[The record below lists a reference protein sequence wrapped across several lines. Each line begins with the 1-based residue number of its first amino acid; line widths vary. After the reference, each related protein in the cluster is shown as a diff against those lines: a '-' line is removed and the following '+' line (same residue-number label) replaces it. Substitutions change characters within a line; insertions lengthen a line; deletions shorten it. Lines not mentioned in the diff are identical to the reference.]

1 MVKVK
6 ALIIG
11 ASGFV
16 GSYLVSAVREE
27 LGCEL
32 YVTRRTHAV
41 DMGED
46 VQSFELDILDAD
58 AVGALLEQVR
68 PDYIFHLAAQSS
80 IGLSWQ
86 KPRLTVEINVKGSL
100 NLLNAI
106 RRLDYQPRILLV
118 GSGEEYGYINPENV
132 PITETEVLRPGN
144 IYAATKACQSLMG
157 KVYADAYNMRMFMV
171 RAFNHMGPGQ
181 SDKFVVSDFCKQ
193 VAQIE
198 LGFKPP
204 LISVGNLEA
213 ERDFTDVRDMV
224 RAYTSVIQF
233 GVPGEIYNVGSG
245 KAIKIRKILDVILSQ
260 SRTKIEVQ
268 IDPAKLRPSDI
279 PIIAADTSKLYETT
293 GWKPEIPL
301 EQTVSDV
308 LEYWRS
314 ELRRDVK

>member
-1 MVKVK
+1 MK

-16 GSYLVSAVREE
+16 GSYLAKAVQEE

-46 VQSFELDILDAD
+46 VQSFELDVLDTG
-58 AVGALLEQVR
+58 AVNALLERVR

-100 NLLNAI
+100 NLLNSV

-118 GSGEEYGYINPENV
+118 GSGEEYGYINPENI
-132 PITETEVLRPGN
+132 PLTEAEVLRPGN
-144 IYAATKACQSLMG
+144 IYAATKACQSLIG
-157 KVYADAYNMRMFMV
+157 KVYADAYNMKMFMV

-198 LGFKPP
+198 LGIKPP
-204 LISVGNLEA
+204 FIRVGNLDA
-213 ERDFTDVRDMV
+213 KRDFTDVRDMV

-233 GVPGEIYNVGSG
+233 GMPGEIYNVGCG
-245 KAIKIRKILDVILSQ
+245 KAIKIRKILDVILLQSQ
-260 SRTKIEVQ
+260 AKIDVQ

-293 GWKPEIPL
+293 GWEPKIPL
-301 EQTVSDV
+301 EQTISDV

-314 ELRRDVK
+314 ELRRDMK

>member
-1 MVKVK
+1 M
-6 ALIIG
+6 IIG

-100 NLLNAI
+100 NLLNAV

>member
-1 MVKVK
+1 MK

-100 NLLNAI
+100 NLLNAV

>member
-1 MVKVK
+1 MK

-100 NLLNAI
+100 NLLNAV

-157 KVYADAYNMRMFMV
+157 KVYADAYNMRMFMA

>member
-1 MVKVK
+1 M
-6 ALIIG
+6 IIG

-100 NLLNAI
+100 NLLNAV

-181 SDKFVVSDFCKQ
+181 SDKFVVSDFGKQ

>member
-1 MVKVK
+1 MAK
-6 ALIIG
+6 A
-11 ASGFV
+11 V
-16 GSYLVSAVREE
+16 QEE
-27 LGCEL
+27 LDCEL

-46 VQSFELDILDAD
+46 VHSFELDVLDAD
-58 AVGALLEQVR
+58 AVNALLKQVR

-80 IGLSWQ
+80 ISLSWQ

-100 NLLNAI
+100 NLLNAV

-118 GSGEEYGYINPENV
+118 GSGEEYGYINPDNV

-144 IYAATKACQSLMG
+144 IYAATKACQSLIG

-198 LGFKPP
+198 LGIKPP
-204 LISVGNLEA
+204 LIRVGNLNA
-213 ERDFTDVRDMV
+213 KRDFTDVRDMV
-224 RAYTSVIQF
+224 RAYTSIIQF
-233 GVPGEIYNVGSG
+233 GMPGEIYNVGSG
-245 KAIKIRKILDVILSQ
+245 KAVKIKKILDVILLQ
-260 SRTKIEVQ
+260 SKTKIDVQ
-268 IDPAKLRPSDI
+268 LDPAKLRPSDI

-293 GWKPEIPL
+293 GWEPKIPL
-301 EQTVSDV
+301 EQTIDDV

-314 ELRRDVK
+314 ELRRAMK

>member
-1 MVKVK
+1 M
-6 ALIIG
+6 IIG

-58 AVGALLEQVR
+58 AVGALLEQVK

-100 NLLNAI
+100 NLLNAV

-198 LGFKPP
+198 LGFKSPF
-204 LISVGNLEA
+204 ISVGNLEA

-233 GVPGEIYNVGSG
+233 GVPGKIYNVGSG
-245 KAIKIRKILDVILSQ
+245 KAVKIRKILDVILSQ